1 MRGGDESVARVA
13 RTLKLARR
21 RPDEKW
27 QPKERAVSRS
37 ALASGNDNKMM
48 ANDGADADSDKKYQD
63 LIVVMVEVA

>member
-1 MRGGDESVARVA
+1 MKSGSPRKGQ
-13 RTLKLARR
+13 L
-21 RPDEKW
+21 
-27 QPKERAVSRS
+27 SRS